1 MTRATAAELVRQHP
15 AERIED
21 KLEVFDW
28 LTEKQDKR
36 VSKNP
41 GGYLAESIRKS
52 YAPPKGFE
60 SKTAREKKQTDELE
74 RKRRAEEAQQRAEA
88 KETAREEAEQLR
100 VSAYLASLTA
110 EEREALQAKA
120 IAKANPFFARPYRRS
135 QGDAKS
141 EARYLELI
149 VGAHVS
155 EILADRESAR
165 V

>member
-15 AERIED
+15 ADRIEA

-28 LTEKQDKR
+28 LAEKQDKR

-52 YAPPKGFE
+52 YVPPKGFE
-60 SKTAREKKQTDELE
+60 SKMAREKKQADERE
-74 RKRRAEEAQQRAEA
+74 RKRQAEEAQRRT
-88 KETAREEAEQLR
+88 ETEERAREEAEQLR
-100 VSAYLASLTA
+100 VDAYVASLTA
-110 EEREALQAKA
+110 EEREALQAEA
-120 IAKANPFFARPYRRS
+120 LAKANPFFARQYRRS

-141 EARYLELI
+141 EARYRELI

-155 EILADRESAR
+155 GILADRESAH
-165 V
+165 